1 MMSVLLDF
9 FDLPEL
15 YLDSSPGRLSSLI
28 FLSFLFAISL
38 LLALYARRFYPL
50 LILHFIIYCIFNL

>member
-15 YLDSSPGRLSSLI
+15 SLDSSPGSLSSLI
-28 FLSFLFAISL
+28 FLSSLFAISL
-38 LLALYARRFYPL
+38 RLALYSRRFHPL